1 MENWQL
7 WAAIYISGVFTAM
20 YALWLPSWRVIK
32 KIQPDNIIIRRPI
45 LSNIV
50 VFWIFFLFFPV
61 TILSI
66 IIPSKT
72 ENFIKGFIEG
82 ATNLPKE

>member
-32 KIQPDNIIIRRPI
+32 KIQPDNIIMG
-45 LSNIV
+45 
-50 VFWIFFLFFPV
+50 
-61 TILSI
+61 SI
-66 IIPSKT
+66 MVYSLK
-72 ENFIKGFIEG
+72 IE
-82 ATNLPKE
+82 